1 MRSLIAVTTSV
12 AMLLGQM
19 PLVPAF
25 AQSAPPA
32 PQAAAQYPIIA
43 ETFRG
48 HPNGGDPLST
58 RIANLIIANPK
69 LAPEFVTYMQNTEGL
84 SRAQKLAAEHGLAAA
99 ADWFGIKAADVA
111 VPPLT
116 KDTIVAAPVCDW
128 WCVALA
134 ILAIG
139 AAAGGIAYGA
149 EHHNNNPPPVVPP
162 IVPPV
167 VSVN

>member
-12 AMLLGQM
+12 AMLLGQV

-32 PQAAAQYPIIA
+32 PQATSQYWIIA
-43 ETFRG
+43 VTFNDY
-48 HPNGGDPLST
+48 PNGGDPLST
-58 RIANLIIANPK
+58 RIADLIIANPK
-69 LAPEFVTYMQNTEGL
+69 LAPEFVTYMRNTEGL

-99 ADWFGIKAADVA
+99 ADRFGIKAADVA

-116 KDTIVAAPVCDW
+116 KDTIIAGPVCDW

-134 ILAIG
+134 ILAVG

-149 EHHNNNPPPVVPP
+149 EHHNNNPPPIIP
-162 IVPPV
+162 PPV
-167 VSVN
+167 VSAN